1 MRRQRRHTLC
11 ADWTAMQRLVHLL
24 MQGMSTCKRWV
35 MPQRTPLAYLLI
47 LDTGFQ
53 DELSC

>member
-1 MRRQRRHTLC
+1 
-11 ADWTAMQRLVHLL
+11 MQRLVHLL
-24 MQGMSTCKRWV
+24 MQGMITCKRWV